1 MYLWKQVRVSKQN
14 AGRGF
19 YPSLFLKTMKY
30 EGATEKKHEGRMTIK
45 RGQKVWE
52 INPKNRECTEV
63 IAKNASY
70 ESRERS
76 IGIIVRQAEAKQGM
90 VYIVAINKANALR
103 KMDKMFSDYRQA
115 LLNHIKQTTTD
126 DIQPGEA

>member
-1 MYLWKQVRVSKQN
+1 MKELENGHPEFAKEKTEIHAVAQVN
-14 AGRGF
+14 
-19 YPSLFLKTMKY
+19 
-30 EGATEKKHEGRMTIK
+30 TEKKHKGRMTIK